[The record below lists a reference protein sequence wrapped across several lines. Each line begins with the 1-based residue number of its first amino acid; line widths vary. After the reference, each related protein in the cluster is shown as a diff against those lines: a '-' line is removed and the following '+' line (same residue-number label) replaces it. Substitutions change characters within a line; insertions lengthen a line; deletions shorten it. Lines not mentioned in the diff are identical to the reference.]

1 MKTTFKSLFLTA
13 LFAVT
18 LTSCREEDKTMTTEE
33 TAQEMINEGDNVD
46 VKEDK
51 VKIENADGSET
62 KIKYDDNGNVE
73 KIKTDDN

>member
-1 MKTTFKSLFLTA
+1 MKTVFKVSLLAAVFAITF
-13 LFAVT
+13 
-18 LTSCREEDKTMTTEE
+18 TSCREDEKTTDE
-33 TAQEMINEGDNVD
+33 TVEEMIENGEEVKI
-46 VKEDK
+46 KEDK